1 MIEWRHVYSSNA
13 ASVGYD
19 QETGAMYVTWARNG
33 KVSMYENVPYKVFE
47 DLSKTISVGQMLNTE
62 IKGRYN
68 HRYVK

>member
-19 QETGAMYVTWARNG
+19 QETGAMFVQWVRNG
-33 KVSMYENVPYKVFE
+33 KVSVYEDVPYNIFE
-47 DLSKTISVGQMLNTE
+47 KLSKTISVGQMLNTE
-62 IKGRYN
+62 IKGKYS